1 MCSVGTCL
9 AAFFYE
15 KAKEYLSYP
24 TFRTSFAIFEII
36 EKSGQNLPN
45 NSLDIRILFHSGA
58 GPKPR

>member
-1 MCSVGTCL
+1 M
-9 AAFFYE
+9 AFAFFE
-15 KAKEYLSYP
+15 ILDHVFLYP